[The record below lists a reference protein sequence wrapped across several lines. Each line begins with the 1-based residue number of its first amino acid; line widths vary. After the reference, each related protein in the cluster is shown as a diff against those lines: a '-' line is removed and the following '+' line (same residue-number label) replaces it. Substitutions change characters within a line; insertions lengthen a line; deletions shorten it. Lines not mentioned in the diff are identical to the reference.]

1 MENSRNWKYWM
12 GHKEWFL
19 HRQLKNIEMQEIA
32 LTAKKAAIKLA
43 VSAIEKEAAGLHF
56 TKDELGWIKS
66 YMTHAYK
73 TTDSFEGDHDGT
85 NCFNISVKAGLMA
98 ANFDVD
104 DWEGEE

>member
-1 MENSRNWKYWM
+1 MP
-12 GHKEWFL
+12 
-19 HRQLKNIEMQEIA
+19 NINLVISNEQYLA
-32 LTAKKAAIKLA
+32 LREA
-43 VSAIEKEAAGLHF
+43 VLTPSDQRAIEKEAAGLHF

>member
-43 VSAIEKEAAGLHF
+43 VSKKRETPVVESMWL
-56 TKDELGWIKS
+56 T
-66 YMTHAYK
+66 
-73 TTDSFEGDHDGT
+73 
-85 NCFNISVKAGLMA
+85 
-98 ANFDVD
+98 
-104 DWEGEE
+104 